1 MKSGWIQSYD
11 SMGYVPLF
19 KRFFLG
25 GTKTIRGFN
34 EDQILPVDDE
44 EWPAWEKDP
53 LRPELLGSTKT
64 SLGGQVFWVSR
75 TEFRFPLSAS
85 FEGGMFL
92 DMGALALDPANL
104 ALNLSA
110 AGMGMGI
117 RFQTPIGPFVVD
129 LATPLLDGQRR
140 LGFDPSESFR
150 LHFAIGYF

>member
-11 SMGYVPLF
+11 SMGYVPFF

-64 SLGGQVFWVSR
+64 SLGGRCF
-75 TEFRFPLSAS
+75 
-85 FEGGMFL
+85 G
-92 DMGALALDPANL
+92 
-104 ALNLSA
+104 
-110 AGMGMGI
+110 
-117 RFQTPIGPFVVD
+117 
-129 LATPLLDGQRR
+129 
-140 LGFDPSESFR
+140 
-150 LHFAIGYF
+150 